1 MMPLLQRYILVDLL
15 KVFAVSAAGFT
26 LLLVFA
32 GVYVEAKEH
41 GLGPMQI
48 LQILPFII
56 PTLLPFTIPT
66 ALLLTVCVVYGRLSG
81 DQEIIAAKAAGIH
94 IISVLWPAFLLG
106 VVLSIFTLV
115 ITDQMIPWS
124 MKRIQRT
131 IAMAV
136 EDIFFDILKAQN
148 QLNLRDQ
155 GLSIT
160 VMDVRD
166 RTLYM
171 PTFRYMRG
179 NKPVTVQAKEAR
191 LRFDLDRDVVVMEFK
206 DGYIS
211 LPDDANTRVRFRY
224 DAREFPLPNRSQKAK
239 SRDMTSR
246 EILAETRAM
255 ATGDATAT
263 RQLAIEAALI
273 LASGDFDRFGEK
285 EFAVSRYQ
293 VDEERNRSM
302 KLTTELHN
310 RISMAFGCFFF
321 VLVGAPFA
329 VYMAKNQF
337 LTSFLFCFVPILVV
351 YYPLSMMA
359 QNLSKVGKV
368 DPSWAVWLPNGAL
381 TLGFLYIIR
390 QLARN

>member
-1 MMPLLQRYILVDLL
+1 
-15 KVFAVSAAGFT
+15 
-26 LLLVFA
+26 
-32 GVYVEAKEH
+32 
-41 GLGPMQI
+41 
-48 LQILPFII
+48 
-56 PTLLPFTIPT
+56 
-66 ALLLTVCVVYGRLSG
+66 
-81 DQEIIAAKAAGIH
+81 
-94 IISVLWPAFLLG
+94 
-106 VVLSIFTLV
+106 
-115 ITDQMIPWS
+115 
-124 MKRIQRT
+124 
-131 IAMAV
+131 
-136 EDIFFDILKAQN
+136 
-148 QLNLRDQ
+148 
-155 GLSIT
+155 
-160 VMDVRD
+160 MDVRD

-310 RISMAFGCFFF
+310 RISMAFGCFSSCW
-321 VLVGAPFA
+321 LVHHLPSTWPR
-329 VYMAKNQF
+329 
-337 LTSFLFCFVPILVV
+337 TSF
-351 YYPLSMMA
+351 
-359 QNLSKVGKV
+359 
-368 DPSWAVWLPNGAL
+368 
-381 TLGFLYIIR
+381 
-390 QLARN
+390 

>member
-136 EDIFFDILKAQN
+136 EDIFFDVLKAQN

-293 VDEERNRSM
+293 VDEERYRSM

>member
-1 MMPLLQRYILVDLL
+1 VMPLLQRYILVDLL

-136 EDIFFDILKAQN
+136 EDIFFDVLKAQN